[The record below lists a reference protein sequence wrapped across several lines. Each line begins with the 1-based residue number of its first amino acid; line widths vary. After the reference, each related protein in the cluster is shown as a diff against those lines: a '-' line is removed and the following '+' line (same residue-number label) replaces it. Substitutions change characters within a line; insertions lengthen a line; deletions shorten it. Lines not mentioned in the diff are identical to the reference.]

1 MGDAYGYTKD
11 EDKAD
16 YGYRPKAPVTDETRG
31 SVMYSWNS
39 ANANDIEMVLQ
50 AFKTN
55 KWQGFTTYSAW
66 GGIYS
71 GTKSSVIRSYDNNN
85 QIIK

>member
-1 MGDAYGYTKD
+1 
-11 EDKAD
+11 
-16 YGYRPKAPVTDETRG
+16 
-31 SVMYSWNS
+31 MYSWNS